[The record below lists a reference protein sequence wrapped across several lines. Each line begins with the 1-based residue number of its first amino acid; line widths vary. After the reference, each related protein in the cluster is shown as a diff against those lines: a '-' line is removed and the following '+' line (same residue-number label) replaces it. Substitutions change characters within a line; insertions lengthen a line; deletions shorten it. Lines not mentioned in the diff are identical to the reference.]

1 MLKERFVWMKEVLDK
16 QTIVEDQDY
25 SVSTKNSSMF

>member
-16 QTIVEDQDY
+16 QTIVGDQDY